1 MSVLSKVR
9 RGAFFGALSDRL
21 ADNREY
27 TRKTSD
33 AMQEYL
39 WTAGLN
45 RRNEVKKSKTQLQE
59 AYDYLTG
66 NGLDE
71 DRALALLDT
80 DPKEM
85 LSLYTVAQNYKLK
98 SGRLTPNILNSAV
111 TMAEG
116 YESTGMTASELI
128 KKAAP
133 DFVEGAEIDP
143 PAQERSFL
151 GKLLGTPS
159 MDEIRY
165 DVYSSEIMGRK
176 GSDIMA
182 SISEPT
188 IRARDAA
195 GGVDTDYTGL
205 GAIDPRELIRLQSEL
220 QVEYKNNITT
230 KINELTVL
238 AGKAEE
244 NSPQDLP
251 GIQARIQTLK
261 DIQDLETDNQQ
272 MRAAMQNTDIGFG
285 LAQEYYGQYPQMFID
300 KPRFIGNDLLPFI
313 SGDNETTTEPTEDPP
328 GNTTEE
334 RTEDTTE
341 ERTEDTTEFNVLDI
355 EEGENPMTEARKFFK
370 NNPPRQDFMA
380 DKIVGIKLS
389 DGTTKFYRFVSKR
402 SQGLG
407 FPDKITVEEVLLSEI
422 TGEE

>member
-1 MSVLSKVR
+1 MVLAAVR

-21 ADNREY
+21 AENREY

-45 RRNEVKKSKTQLQE
+45 RRNEVKKSKVQLQE

-71 DRALALLDT
+71 DKALGLLDT

-85 LSLYTVAQNYKLK
+85 LNLYKVAQKYKLE
-98 SGRLTPNILNSAV
+98 SGRLSSNILNSAV
-111 TMAEG
+111 TMAQG
-116 YESTGMTASELI
+116 YEAPDMTASELI
-128 KKAAP
+128 NKAAP
-133 DFVEGAEIDP
+133 DFIEGAELDP

-151 GKLLGTPS
+151 GKLFGTPS

-182 SISEPT
+182 SISAPT
-188 IRARDAA
+188 ITARDAA

-205 GAIDPRELIRLQSEL
+205 GAIDPREILRLQSEL
-220 QVEYKNNITT
+220 EDKYVGGIQT
-230 KINELTVL
+230 KIDELTVL

-261 DIQDLETDNQQ
+261 DIQDLETDNEQ

-285 LAQEYYGQYPQMFID
+285 LAQEYYRQYPQMFID

-313 SGDNETTTEPTEDPP
+313 SGENTTTTEPTEDPP
-328 GNTTEE
+328 
-334 RTEDTTE
+334 EDPPGDIPGDPP
-341 ERTEDTTEFNVLDI
+341 RDTPEYPSEFFVKEI
-355 EEGENPMTEARKFFK
+355 EEGEDPEKAARNHFRRNPVGEDVVGSA
-370 NNPPRQDFMA
+370 
-380 DKIVGIKLS
+380 IVGIKMP
-389 DGTTKFYRFVSKR
+389 DGTIRFFKFIR
-402 SQGLG
+402 SDFAGLG
-407 FPDKITVEEVLLSEI
+407 FPRSIEIEDVTSTI
-422 TGEE
+422 TGQE

>member
-195 GGVDTDYTGL
+195 GGVDTD
-205 GAIDPRELIRLQSEL
+205 
-220 QVEYKNNITT
+220 
-230 KINELTVL
+230 
-238 AGKAEE
+238 
-244 NSPQDLP
+244 
-251 GIQARIQTLK
+251 
-261 DIQDLETDNQQ
+261 
-272 MRAAMQNTDIGFG
+272 
-285 LAQEYYGQYPQMFID
+285 
-300 KPRFIGNDLLPFI
+300 
-313 SGDNETTTEPTEDPP
+313 
-328 GNTTEE
+328 
-334 RTEDTTE
+334 
-341 ERTEDTTEFNVLDI
+341 
-355 EEGENPMTEARKFFK
+355 
-370 NNPPRQDFMA
+370 
-380 DKIVGIKLS
+380 
-389 DGTTKFYRFVSKR
+389 
-402 SQGLG
+402 
-407 FPDKITVEEVLLSEI
+407 
-422 TGEE
+422 

>member
-1 MSVLSKVR
+1 MVLAAVR

-21 ADNREY
+21 AENREY

-45 RRNEVKKSKTQLQE
+45 RRNEVKKSKVQLQE

-71 DRALALLDT
+71 DKALALLDT

-85 LSLYTVAQNYKLK
+85 LSLYKVAQNYKLK
-98 SGRLTPNILNSAV
+98 SGRLSSNILNSAV

-116 YESTGMTASELI
+116 YEASDMTASELI

-133 DFVEGAEIDP
+133 DFIEGAKLDP

-151 GKLLGTPS
+151 GKLFGTPS

-205 GAIDPRELIRLQSEL
+205 GAISTTEIREDQRQIMLDYGDELERKMASLVAAAKDATGDERSNLQNRRLEL
-220 QVEYKNNITT
+220 ERIS
-230 KINELTVL
+230 KI
-238 AGKAEE
+238 
-244 NSPQDLP
+244 
-251 GIQARIQTLK
+251 
-261 DIQDLETDNQQ
+261 DNPKEQLRE
-272 MRAAMQNTDIGFG
+272 MMQNPDLGFG
-285 LAQEYYGQYPQMFID
+285 IAQQFYNTTPQLFTD
-300 KPRFIGNDLLPFI
+300 QPGFVDSDLLPFI
-313 SGDNETTTEPTEDPP
+313 SGDETYTQPTQE
-328 GNTTEE
+328 TTEE
-334 RTEDTTE
+334 PDEDISEEPTTQVPVITIQEYQNPQGQAE
-341 ERTEDTTEFNVLDI
+341 EYFR
-355 EEGENPMTEARKFFK
+355 
-370 NNPPRQDFMA
+370 NNPDSESLVVTLPDGSEKRFIKTESGTGRNKRISVQE
-380 DKIVGIKLS
+380 VG
-389 DGTTKFYRFVSKR
+389 
-402 SQGLG
+402 
-407 FPDKITVEEVLLSEI
+407 
-422 TGEE
+422 

>member
-1 MSVLSKVR
+1 MVLAAVR
-9 RGAFFGALSDRL
+9 RGAFFGALSDKL
-21 ADNREY
+21 QENREY
-27 TRKTSD
+27 TREKSD

-45 RRNEVKKSKTQLQE
+45 RRNEVKKSKVQLQE

-85 LSLYTVAQNYKLK
+85 LSLYKVAQNYKLK
-98 SGRLTPNILNSAV
+98 SGRLSSNILNSAV

-116 YESTGMTASELI
+116 YEASDMTASELI

-133 DFVEGAEIDP
+133 DFIEGAKLDP

-151 GKLLGTPS
+151 GKLFGTPS

-220 QVEYKNNITT
+220 QVEYKNNVT
-230 KINELTVL
+230 KKIDELTVL
-238 AGKAEE
+238 ADKAER
-244 NSPQDLP
+244 NSPQDLS

-272 MRAAMQNTDIGFG
+272 MRAAMQNTDVGFG
-285 LAQEYYGQYPQMFID
+285 LAQEYYRQYPQMFID

-313 SGDNETTTEPTEDPP
+313 SGDNTTTTEPTED
-328 GNTTEE
+328 N
-334 RTEDTTE
+334 TEDTTD
-341 ERTEDTTEFNVLDI
+341 TTDTTEDSDFGFFVKEI
-355 EEGENPMTEARKFFK
+355 EEAEDPEKAAINHFRRNPVGEDVVGSN
-370 NNPPRQDFMA
+370 
-380 DKIVGIKLS
+380 IVGIKMP
-389 DGTTKFYRFVSKR
+389 DGTIRFFKFKEKK

-407 FPDKITVEEVLLSEI
+407 FPEKIIIDDVTSTI
-422 TGEE
+422 TGQE

>member
-1 MSVLSKVR
+1 MVLAAVR

-21 ADNREY
+21 AENREY

-45 RRNEVKKSKTQLQE
+45 RRNEVKKSKVQLQE

-71 DRALALLDT
+71 DKALALLDT

-85 LSLYTVAQNYKLK
+85 LSLYKVAQNYKLK
-98 SGRLTPNILNSAV
+98 SGRLSSNILNSAV

-116 YESTGMTASELI
+116 YEASDMTASELI

-133 DFVEGAEIDP
+133 DFIEGAELDP

-151 GKLLGTPS
+151 GKLFGTPS

-205 GAIDPRELIRLQSEL
+205 GAISTTEIREDQRQIMLDYGDELERKMASLVAAAKDATGDERSNLQNRRLEL
-220 QVEYKNNITT
+220 ERIS
-230 KINELTVL
+230 KI
-238 AGKAEE
+238 
-244 NSPQDLP
+244 
-251 GIQARIQTLK
+251 
-261 DIQDLETDNQQ
+261 DNPKEQLRE
-272 MRAAMQNTDIGFG
+272 MMQNPDLGFG
-285 LAQEYYGQYPQMFID
+285 IAQQFYNTTPQLFTD
-300 KPRFIGNDLLPFI
+300 QPGFVDSDLLPFI
-313 SGDNETTTEPTEDPP
+313 SGDETYTQPTQE
-328 GNTTEE
+328 TTEE
-334 RTEDTTE
+334 PDEDISEEPTTQVPVITIQEYQNPQGQAE
-341 ERTEDTTEFNVLDI
+341 EYFR
-355 EEGENPMTEARKFFK
+355 
-370 NNPPRQDFMA
+370 NNPDSESLVVTLPDGSEKRFIKTESGTGRNKRISVQE
-380 DKIVGIKLS
+380 VG
-389 DGTTKFYRFVSKR
+389 
-402 SQGLG
+402 
-407 FPDKITVEEVLLSEI
+407 
-422 TGEE
+422 

>member
-1 MSVLSKVR
+1 MVLAAVR
-9 RGAFFGALSDRL
+9 RGAFFGALSDKL
-21 ADNREY
+21 QENREY
-27 TRKTSD
+27 TREKSD

-45 RRNEVKKSKTQLQE
+45 RRNEVKKSKVQLQE

-85 LSLYTVAQNYKLK
+85 LSLYKVAQNYKLK
-98 SGRLTPNILNSAV
+98 SGRLSSNILNSAV

-116 YESTGMTASELI
+116 YEASDMTASELI

-133 DFVEGAEIDP
+133 DFIEGAKLDP

-151 GKLLGTPS
+151 GKLFGTPS

-220 QVEYKNNITT
+220 QVEYKNNVT
-230 KINELTVL
+230 KKIDELTVL
-238 AGKAEE
+238 ADKAER

-272 MRAAMQNTDIGFG
+272 MRAAMQNTDVGFG
-285 LAQEYYGQYPQMFID
+285 LAQEYYRQYPQMFID

-313 SGDNETTTEPTEDPP
+313 SGDNTTTTEPTED
-328 GNTTEE
+328 N
-334 RTEDTTE
+334 TEDTTD
-341 ERTEDTTEFNVLDI
+341 TTDTTEDSDFGFFVKEI
-355 EEGENPMTEARKFFK
+355 EEGEDPEKAAINHFRRNPVGEDVVGS
-370 NNPPRQDFMA
+370 N
-380 DKIVGIKLS
+380 IVGIKMP
-389 DGTTKFYRFVSKR
+389 DGTIRFFKFKEKK

-407 FPDKITVEEVLLSEI
+407 FPEKIIIDDVTSTI
-422 TGEE
+422 TGQE

>member
-1 MSVLSKVR
+1 MGVLSKVR

-21 ADNREY
+21 EENREY

-66 NGLDE
+66 NGLEE

-151 GKLLGTPS
+151 GKLIGTPS

-205 GAIDPRELIRLQSEL
+205 GAISTTEIRQDQRQIMLDYEDELKRKIASLVAAAGDATGDEREALQNRRLEL
-220 QVEYKNNITT
+220 E
-230 KINELTVL
+230 
-238 AGKAEE
+238 
-244 NSPQDLP
+244 
-251 GIQARIQTLK
+251 RIS
-261 DIQDLETDNQQ
+261 DIDNPKEQLRK
-272 MRAAMQNTDIGFG
+272 MMQNPDLGFSI
-285 LAQEYYGQYPQMFID
+285 AQQYYRTTPQLFID
-300 KPRFIGNDLLPFI
+300 RPEFVDSDLLPFI
-313 SGDNETTTEPTEDPP
+313 SGDNETTTEPTEDLPGDLPGDPP
-328 GNTTEE
+328 GDLPEE
-334 RTEDTTE
+334 RN
-341 ERTEDTTEFNVLDI
+341 EDTTEFNVLDI

-389 DGTTKFYRFVSKR
+389 DGTTKFYRFVSKK

-422 TGEE
+422 TG